1 MTRKDPSG
9 KLHMNHF
16 QTLKWTASTFT
27 FEFNMMYIIIVILL
41 FPQQIQFPEAAGPC
55 GPQVDVLTPIL
66 HPNMD
71 HGLRGTGGNVC
82 LSLLTPAQWRPH
94 FGLDEVVQALLYL
107 LHSPNLDDP
116 YSPLFWDCGSVDYP
130 LFEAEV
136 REFLLGRKVRG
147 VQFPRNYLQGKNTD
161 EKVDFDGPESL
172 IDRNLYFRDIKRGDL
187 SDDPVSEGHKENGSE
202 DLASGNTL
210 SAGEVCR
217 LAQTVTTMAVRSAT
231 EELTEGWQLPPDNR
245 EQTEPMVRSHRY
257 HQVVSDIRQGHCEVS
272 PRSKTYSE
280 GTQVYLTCSFT
291 APDYDFILLSLTR
304 LCWRFVQTF
313 LCNELNTQTDLQAQT

>member
-1 MTRKDPSG
+1 
-9 KLHMNHF
+9 
-16 QTLKWTASTFT
+16 
-27 FEFNMMYIIIVILL
+27 
-41 FPQQIQFPEAAGPC
+41 
-55 GPQVDVLTPIL
+55 
-66 HPNMD
+66 MD

-130 LFEAEV
+130 LFEAQV
-136 REFLLGRKVRG
+136 KDSLLGRKVRG
-147 VQFPRNYLQGKNTD
+147 VQFPKNYLQEKNTD

-172 IDRNLYFRDIKRGDL
+172 IDHNLYFRDIKKEDL
-187 SDDPVSEGHKENGSE
+187 SDDPFSEGHKEDG
-202 DLASGNTL
+202 LVSGNTL
-210 SAGEVCR
+210 SAEVCR

-231 EELTEGWQLPPDNR
+231 EELSEGWQLPLDNR
-245 EQTEPMVRSHRY
+245 EQTEPTVRSHRY
-257 HQVVSDIRQGHCEVS
+257 HVSDIRQGHCEVS

-280 GTQVYLTCSFT
+280 GIGVYLTCTFT

-313 LCNELNTQTDLQAQT
+313 LCNQLNTQTDLQAQT